1 MPLLVLGPLL
11 RYVGE
16 TEATVWV
23 ETDQPCE
30 VSVCGVTEPT
40 FHVEGHNYALLYIEG
55 LEPGSTTAYEVH
67 LDGERRWP
75 DPDFADHFPPSVIRT
90 PKADTPHKMM
100 WGSCR
105 VSVPHE
111 PPYSLKKDDDPQG
124 REIDAAYAYALRMVK
139 QDPDE
144 WPHVMLWLGDQV
156 YADEVSPA
164 TRDFIRSRRD
174 IDEPPGEE
182 VADFEEYTHLYLD
195 SWSDPTIR
203 WLLSTV
209 SSAMIFDDHDV
220 HDDWNTSIEWVTEQ
234 RKKHWWNERV
244 VGGFMSYW
252 LYQHLGNLSP
262 RDLDEDELWQK
273 IRKCHDPAADAGPLL
288 REFAFKADRET
299 DGTRWSYCRDIAKTR
314 IIVMDSRAG
323 RVLDD
328 GPRRMVDDGEWD
340 WIVEHATGEFNHLVL
355 ATTLPFLLPPAL
367 HYMEAW
373 NEAVAEG
380 AWGDGFFARMGEK
393 MRQGLDLE
401 HWAAFQESFHRVVE
415 LVREIATGRRGKP
428 PGSILFLSGD
438 IHNAYL
444 AEMAFPSGTGAT
456 TPIWQ
461 GVCSPIRN
469 PLDNHE
475 RTMMR
480 GVNSKPVEA
489 ITRLLAH
496 RAGVKDTDARW
507 RLVTEQ
513 TFDNQ
518 ISTLNWEGRH
528 AHLVLEK
535 TVPGD
540 PRHPRL
546 ERSFDHRLA

>member
-30 VSVCGVTEPT
+30 VTVLDRTEPT
-40 FHVEGHNYALLYIEG
+40 FHVEGHNYALVYIEG
-55 LEPGSTTAYEVH
+55 LEPGSTTPYEVH
-67 LDGERRWP
+67 LDGDQVWP
-75 DPDFADHFPPSVIRT
+75 EPATKFPPSLIRT
-90 PKADTPHKMM
+90 PKADTHHRMA

-111 PPYSLKKDDDPQG
+111 HPHSLKKDDHPLG
-124 REIDAAYAYALRMVK
+124 REIDAAYAYALRMVN
-139 QDPDE
+139 QDPSE

-164 TRDFIRSRRD
+164 TRDFIRTRRD
-174 IDEPPGEE
+174 PSQPPYEE

-220 HDDWNTSIEWVTEQ
+220 HDDWNTSEEWVREQ
-234 RKKHWWNERV
+234 RLKHWWNERV

-252 LYQHLGNLSP
+252 VYQHLGNLSP
-262 RDLDEDELWQK
+262 RHLDEDELWQH
-273 IRKCHDPAADAGPLL
+273 IRRCHTPEEDAGPRL
-288 REFAFKADRET
+288 REFAFRADREV
-299 DGTRWSYCRDIAKTR
+299 DGTRWSYCRDIARTR
-314 IIVMDSRAG
+314 LIVMDSRAG
-323 RVLDD
+323 RVLRK
-328 GPRRMVDDGEWD
+328 GERSMVDDEEWD
-340 WIVEHATGEFNHLVL
+340 WIQEHANGDFNHLIL
-355 ATTLPFLLPPAL
+355 ATTLPVLLPPAL

-373 NEAVAEG
+373 DEAVAEG
-380 AWGDGFFARMGEK
+380 AWGDGFFARQAEK
-393 MRQGLDLE
+393 VRQGLDLE
-401 HWAAFQESFHRVVE
+401 HWAAFQKSFHRVIE
-415 LVREIATGRRGKP
+415 LVREVAAGERGDP

-444 AEMAFPSGTGAT
+444 AELALPREANAKS
-456 TPIWQ
+456 PIWQ

-469 PLDNHE
+469 PLGAHE
-475 RTMMR
+475 RMMMK
-480 GVNSKPVEA
+480 VVASKPVLA
-489 ITRLLAH
+489 LTRFLAH
-496 RAGVKDTDARW
+496 RAGVEDVDARW
-507 RLVTEQ
+507 RLVTDQ

-518 ISTLNWEGRH
+518 LSTLDWEGKH
-528 AHLVLEK
+528 ATLKLEK
-535 TVPGD
+535 SVPGD
-540 PRHPRL
+540 PKHPRL
-546 ERSFDHRLA
+546 ELSFENRLA

>member
-1 MPLLVLGPLL
+1 VPLLVLGPLL

-23 ETDQPCE
+23 ETDEPCE
-30 VSVCGVTEPT
+30 VTVLDRTEPT
-40 FHVEGHNYALLYIEG
+40 FHVEGHNYALVYIDG
-55 LEPGSTTAYEVH
+55 LEPGSITPYEVH
-67 LDGERRWP
+67 LNGTKAWP
-75 DPDFADHFPPSVIRT
+75 PPQDEFPQPRIRT
-90 PKADTPHKMM
+90 PKADTPHKMI

-111 PPYSLKKDDDPQG
+111 PPYSLKKDDHEAG
-124 REIDAAYAYALRMVK
+124 REIDAAYAYALRMKK
-139 QDPDE
+139 QPDSE

-164 TRDFIRSRRD
+164 TRDFIRTRRD
-174 IDEPPGEE
+174 PTEPPYEE

-220 HDDWNTSIEWVTEQ
+220 HDDWNTSIEWVREQ
-234 RKKHWWNERV
+234 RQKHWWNERV

-252 LYQHLGNLSP
+252 LYQHIGNLSP
-262 RDLDEDELWQK
+262 RDLDEDELFQK
-273 IRKCHDPAADAGPLL
+273 VKRCHTPEEDAGPAL
-288 REFAFKADRET
+288 REFAFRADRDI
-299 DGTRWSYCRDIAKTR
+299 DGTRWSYCRDIARTR

-323 RVLDD
+323 RVLEP
-328 GPRRMVDDGEWD
+328 GKRSMVDDAEWD
-340 WIVEHATGEFNHLVL
+340 WITEHATGDFNHLIL
-355 ATTLPFLLPPAL
+355 ATTLPVLLPPAL

-373 NEAVAEG
+373 DEAIAEG
-380 AWGDGFFARMGEK
+380 AWGNGPVARFGEK
-393 MRQGLDLE
+393 LRQDLDLE
-401 HWAAFQESFHRVVE
+401 HWAAFQDSFHRVIGLAKEV
-415 LVREIATGRRGKP
+415 ATGKRGDP
-428 PGSILFLSGD
+428 PGSVLFLSGD

-444 AEMAFPSGTGAT
+444 AELAFPNGTGAQSK
-456 TPIWQ
+456 IWQ

-469 PLDNHE
+469 PLGTHE
-475 RTMMR
+475 RVMMKVVGSR
-480 GVNSKPVEA
+480 PVEA
-489 ITRLLAH
+489 LTRLLAH
-496 RAGVKDTDARW
+496 RAGVKDTDASW
-507 RLVTEQ
+507 RLVTDQ

-518 ISTLNWEGRH
+518 LSTLNWEGKS

-535 TVPGD
+535 AVPGD

-546 ERSFDHRLA
+546 QLSFDHKLA

>member
-16 TEATVWV
+16 TEATIWV
-23 ETDQPCE
+23 ETDVPCE
-30 VSVCGVTEPT
+30 VSVLGRTEPT
-40 FHVEGHNYALLYIEG
+40 FHVEGHNYALVYVEG
-55 LEPGSTTAYEVH
+55 LEPGTNTPYEVH
-67 LDGERRWP
+67 LDGEKHWP
-75 DPDFADHFPPSVIRT
+75 EPDSKFPPSLIRT
-90 PKADTPHKMM
+90 PKADTPHRMI

-105 VSVPHE
+105 VAAPHE
-111 PPYSLKKDDDPQG
+111 PPQSLKKDDHPLG
-124 REIDAAYAYALRMVK
+124 REVDAAYAYALRMANE
-139 QDPDE
+139 PPEE

-164 TRDFIRSRRD
+164 TRDFIRTRRD
-174 IDEPPGEE
+174 PSQPPHEE

-234 RKKHWWNERV
+234 RKLHWWNERI

-262 RDLDEDELWQK
+262 RDLDENELWQ
-273 IRKCHDPAADAGPLL
+273 RVRRCHTPDNHAGPAL
-288 REFAFKADRET
+288 REFAFKADRQN

-314 IIVMDSRAG
+314 LIVMDSRAG

-328 GPRRMVDDGEWD
+328 PPRRMVDDEEWD
-340 WIVEHATGEFNHLVL
+340 WITDHTTGDFNHLIL
-355 ATTLPFLLPPAL
+355 ATTLPVLLPPAL

-373 NEAVAEG
+373 DEAIAEG
-380 AWGDGFFARMGEK
+380 AWGKGPIAKFGEK
-393 MRQGLDLE
+393 LRQGLDLE
-401 HWAAFQESFHRVVE
+401 HWAAFQASFHRVID
-415 LVREIATGRRGKP
+415 LVREIATGKRGEP
-428 PGSILFLSGD
+428 PGSIVFLSGD

-444 AEMAFPSGTGAT
+444 AELAFPKGTGAQS
-456 TPIWQ
+456 PIWQ

-469 PLDNHE
+469 PLDGHE
-475 RTMMR
+475 RVMMK
-480 GVNSKPVEA
+480 VVASKPVHA
-489 ITRLLAH
+489 ITHALARL
-496 RAGVKDTDARW
+496 AGVKDCDARW
-507 RLVTEQ
+507 RLVTDQ

-518 ISTLNWEGRH
+518 VSTLDWEGKH
-528 AHLVLEK
+528 ARLKLEK
-535 TVPGD
+535 SVPGD

-546 ERSFDHRLA
+546 ELSFDHRLA

>member
-1 MPLLVLGPLL
+1 VPLLVLGPLL

-16 TEATVWV
+16 TEATIWV
-23 ETDQPCE
+23 ETDEPCQVE
-30 VSVCGVTEPT
+30 VLGRTEPT
-40 FHVEGHNYALLYIEG
+40 FHVEGHNYALVYIEG
-55 LEPGSTTAYEVH
+55 LEPGSTTPYEVR
-67 LDGERRWP
+67 LDGEQVWP
-75 DPDFADHFPPSVIRT
+75 EPDSMFPPSLIRT
-90 PKADTPHKMM
+90 PKADTPHRMI

-111 PPYSLKKDDDPQG
+111 PPYSLKKDDCAEG
-124 REIDAAYAYALRMVK
+124 REVDAAYAYALRMVQ
-139 QDPDE
+139 QDPEE

-164 TRDFIRSRRD
+164 TRDFIRTRRD
-174 IDEPPGEE
+174 PAEPPGEE

-220 HDDWNTSIEWVTEQ
+220 HDDWNTSIEWVREQ
-234 RKKHWWNERV
+234 RKKHWWNARV

-262 RDLDEDELWQK
+262 RDLDDDELWQRV
-273 IRKCHDPAADAGPLL
+273 RKCYSPDEDAGPML

-299 DGTRWSYCRDIAKTR
+299 DGTRWSYCRDIARTR
-314 IIVMDSRAG
+314 IIVLDSRAG
-323 RVLDD
+323 RVLE
-328 GPRRMVDDGEWD
+328 GRRCMVDDEEWK
-340 WIVEHATGEFNHLVL
+340 WIEEHATGDFHHLIL
-355 ATTLPFLLPPAL
+355 ATTLPVLLPPAL

-373 NEAVAEG
+373 DEAIAEG
-380 AWGDGFFARMGEK
+380 AWGNGRFARLGEK
-393 MRQGLDLE
+393 LRQGLDLE
-401 HWAAFQESFHRVVE
+401 HWAAFEESFHRVIG
-415 LVREIATGRRGKP
+415 LVREVATGKRGNP

-444 AEMAFPSGTGAT
+444 AEMAFPVGTGAKS
-456 TPIWQ
+456 PVWQ

-469 PLDNHE
+469 PLAKRE
-475 RTMMR
+475 RLMMKI
-480 GVNSKPVEA
+480 VASKPVEVV
-489 ITRLLAH
+489 TRLLAH
-496 RAGVKDTDARW
+496 RAGVKDVDARW

-518 ISTLNWEGRH
+518 VSTLDWEGPH
-528 AHLVLEK
+528 AHLKLERSI
-535 TVPGD
+535 PGD
-540 PRHPRL
+540 PKHPRL
-546 ERSFDHRLA
+546 ELSFDHTLA